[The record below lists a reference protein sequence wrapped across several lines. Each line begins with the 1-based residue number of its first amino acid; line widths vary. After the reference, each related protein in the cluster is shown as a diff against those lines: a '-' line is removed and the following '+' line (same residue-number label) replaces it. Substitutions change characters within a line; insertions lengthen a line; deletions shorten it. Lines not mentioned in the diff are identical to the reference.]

1 MCWNDEQMEGTELGR
16 VLKEGF
22 LGGSDVK
29 NPPAMQETWLDLWVG
44 KILWRREWLPTPV
57 FWSGEFHG
65 QRSLAGY
72 SPWGCKE
79 LDMMTEAT
87 FTFLKE
93 ESDTPTEGRDM
104 KNWVG
109 EQIQLICWLTSK
121 HVFFYLDP
129 LSWDPNLVWNIF
141 PSILISNI
149 Y

>member
-104 KNWVG
+104 KN
-109 EQIQLICWLTSK
+109 
-121 HVFFYLDP
+121 
-129 LSWDPNLVWNIF
+129 
-141 PSILISNI
+141 
-149 Y
+149 